1 MRAFAL
7 LLAVVLALVVVVCA
21 MRVAGAL
28 RGSRDRRQREQAV
41 WKVRHSSADGRTV
54 VAVALTTA
62 SGQVL
67 QQHPVADLTDSDPRW
82 QQLFI
87 TARQEAEERAF
98 HLNS

>member
-7 LLAVVLALVVVVCA
+7 LLAVILALVVVVCA
-21 MRVAGAL
+21 LRVAGAL
-28 RGSRDRRQREQAV
+28 RSGRDRRQREQAT
-41 WKVRHSSADGRTV
+41 WKVRHHSADGRTV
-54 VAVALTTA
+54 VAVALTTP

-67 QQHPVADLTDSDPRW
+67 QQHLVADLADGDPDW
-82 QQLFI
+82 QRLFL

>member
-7 LLAVVLALVVVVCA
+7 LLAVALAVVVVGCA
-21 MRVAGAL
+21 MRIAGAV
-28 RGSRDRRQREQAV
+28 RGGRDRRQREHAV
-41 WKVRHSSADGRTV
+41 WQVRHSSADGRTV
-54 VAVALTTA
+54 VAVALTTP

-67 QQHPVADLTDSDPRW
+67 QQHIVADLTDSDPDW
-82 QQLFI
+82 QRLFI